1 MNLLSDRD
9 FRLVALLFIAAA
21 GVAAYI
27 NTFDG
32 RWVWDDASSV
42 LLHKHVQEPARLVHA
57 ALTGE
62 IDSATLPTAMAKAV
76 GQLYLEDQHAF
87 GRGQGNFYR
96 PLLSTTFALDY
107 LLAYQPELFSPAE
120 NGAAPPEPAVFWFH
134 LQSLL
139 WHIAA
144 ALGLFAVLARLGCA
158 RAVQLAVPL
167 LWIVHPLH
175 TEAVAYISGRADMMS
190 GTFLFFGLYFAL
202 CRCGGWRATLSF
214 TASALCFGLG
224 LLSKEATLI
233 FPAVLALAL
242 LIRAA
247 GDRVPGQ
254 PARLLRSL
262 LPVAP
267 ALLVLAG
274 YIALRA
280 TLTFAAKSGGGAPA
294 SSFAQRLYETAQS
307 FALYLKLL
315 FLPTG
320 LHMERTL
327 DGVGPLTAALGAL
340 ALIALIAGA
349 WFAYRR
355 GAWRI
360 SLGVAMFLLCWLPIS
375 GVFPL
380 NAPMAEHWMYVPMAG
395 FWLALAEGI
404 VRLPS
409 PLPQMALLPTAVL
422 LLLFTLLTVQRNEDW
437 DNNTRL
443 FQATLR
449 ENPGTMRVHYNLA
462 VAFDDLEGNAAGA
475 MRHYDAAARLSGD
488 PASETA
494 MESLLSQAALSLDSA
509 RPAEALQLLQLLAP
523 ALKAGAP
530 DWARAEAALGT
541 VRALLGLGRLPE
553 ALRVAQSLN
562 GDPAMQGAI
571 LAFVEG
577 APLGESLHLPGLV
590 PVVR

>member
-9 FRLVALLFIAAA
+9 FRLVALLFIAVA

-27 NTFDG
+27 NAFDG

-57 ALTGE
+57 SLTGE
-62 IDSATLPTAMAKAV
+62 TPSGDLPGAIAGAV
-76 GQLYLEDQHAF
+76 LQLYREDQHAF
-87 GRGQGNFYR
+87 GRGEGNFYR

-107 LLAYQPELFSPAE
+107 LLSYQPELFTVPE
-120 NGAAPPEPAVFWFH
+120 GARAPEPGVFWFH

-144 ALGLFAVLARLGCA
+144 ALGLFAVLARLGSP

-167 LWIVHPLH
+167 IWIVHPLH

-190 GTFLFFGLYFAL
+190 GTFLFFGLYFGL
-202 CRCGGWRATLSF
+202 CRCGGWRAALSWM
-214 TASALCFGLG
+214 LCGLCYGLG

-233 FPAVLALAL
+233 LPAVLALAL
-242 LIRAA
+242 LIRAYGERA
-247 GDRVPGQ
+247 PEQ
-254 PARLLRSL
+254 PARALRSL
-262 LPVAP
+262 VPVLPT
-267 ALLVLAG
+267 LFVLAA
-274 YIALRA
+274 YILLRLSLAL
-280 TLTFAAKSGGGAPA
+280 GGTGGSGAPD
-294 SSFAQRLYETAQS
+294 SSFAHRLYETCQS
-307 FALYLKLL
+307 FALYVKLL

-327 DGVGPLTAALGAL
+327 DGVGGLAALCGAL
-340 ALIALIAGA
+340 LLVLLVAGSVLA
-349 WFAYRR
+349 FRR

-360 SLGVAMFLLCWLPIS
+360 SLGVALFLLCWLPIS

-395 FWLALAEGI
+395 FWLALAEA
-404 VRLPS
+404 VSRLPRTHAR
-409 PLPQMALLPTAVL
+409 LALVPAAILFA
-422 LLLFTLLTVQRNEDW
+422 LFTGLTVQRNEDW
-437 DNNTRL
+437 DNNVRL

-449 ENPGTMRVHYNLA
+449 ENPNTMRVHYNLA
-462 VAFDDLEGNAAGA
+462 VAFGDLEGNTAGA
-475 MRHYDAAARLSGD
+475 LRHYAAAAKLSGD
-488 PASETA
+488 PASETG
-494 MESLLSQAALSLDSA
+494 MEALLSQAALLVDTA
-509 RPAEALQLLQLLAP
+509 KPAEALQVLQLLGP

-530 DWARAEAALGT
+530 DWARAEAALCT
-541 VRALLGLGRLPE
+541 VRALIGLGRLPE

-562 GDPAMQGAI
+562 APELQGAVA
-571 LAFVEG
+571 AFAEG
-577 APLGESLHLPGLV
+577 APISEQLHLPGLV

>member
-1 MNLLSDRD
+1 MNSLTARD
-9 FRLVALLFIAAA
+9 FRLVAVLFIAAA
-21 GVAAYI
+21 GVAAYV

-42 LLHKHVQEPARLVHA
+42 LLHKHVQEPARLLHDS
-57 ALTGE
+57 LTGE
-62 IDSATLPTAMAKAV
+62 TDSGSLPVAMAKAV
-76 GQLYLEDQHAF
+76 GQLFLEDQHAF

-107 LLAYQPELFSPAE
+107 LLSYQPELFAPGAD
-120 NGAAPPEPAVFWFH
+120 GAAVEPPVFWFH

-144 ALGLFAVLARLGCA
+144 ALGLFAVLARLGCS
-158 RAVQLAVPL
+158 RAVQLVVPL
-167 LWIVHPLH
+167 LWVVHPLH

-190 GTFLFFGLYFAL
+190 GTFLFFGLFFAL
-202 CRCGGWRATLSF
+202 CRCGGWRAYLSF
-214 TASALCFGLG
+214 CASALCFALG

-242 LIRAA
+242 LVRAA
-247 GDRVPGQ
+247 GDRSPNQ

-262 LPVAP
+262 FPVIP
-267 ALLVLAG
+267 ALLVLGG

-280 TLTFAAKSGGGAPA
+280 TLNFAAKGGAAAPA
-294 SSFAQRLYETAQS
+294 TSLLQRLYETAQS
-307 FALYLKLL
+307 FALYVQLL
-315 FLPTG
+315 FVPTG

-327 DGVGPLTAALGAL
+327 DGVGVLTALMGAL
-340 ALIALIAGA
+340 LLAGLITAAIIA
-349 WFAYRR
+349 FRR

-360 SLGVAMFLLCWLPIS
+360 TLGIALFLLCWLPIS

-395 FWLALAEGI
+395 FWLALAEM
-404 VRLPS
+404 VARLPR
-409 PLPQMALLPTAVL
+409 PLPRLALIPAALLF
-422 LLLFTLLTVQRNEDW
+422 LLFTALTVQRNEDW
-437 DNNTRL
+437 DNNARL

-449 ENPGTMRVHYNLA
+449 ENPNTMRVHYNLA
-462 VAFDDLEGNAAGA
+462 VAFGDLEGNTAGA
-475 MRHYDAAARLSGD
+475 LRHYAAAARLSGD
-488 PASETA
+488 PASETG
-494 MESLLSQAALSLDSA
+494 MEALLSEVGLLIDSA
-509 RPAEALQLLQLLAP
+509 RPAEALQVLQLLAP

-541 VRALLGLGRLPE
+541 VRALIALGRLPE
-553 ALRVAQSLN
+553 ALRVAQSLA
-562 GDPAMQGAI
+562 GDANLQGA
-571 LAFVEG
+571 LVAFAEG
-577 APLGESLHLPGLV
+577 APLGQSLHVPGLV